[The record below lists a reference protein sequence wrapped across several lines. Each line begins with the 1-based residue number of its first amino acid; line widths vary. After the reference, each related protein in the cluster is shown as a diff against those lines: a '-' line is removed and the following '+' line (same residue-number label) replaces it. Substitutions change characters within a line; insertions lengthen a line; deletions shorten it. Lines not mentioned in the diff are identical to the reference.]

1 MSALYGVNL
10 GTSADLYCGDDPSV
24 RPVARRPARS
34 CIRIYISVSIN
45 LCSVG
50 RDQL

>member
-10 GTSADLYCGDDPSV
+10 GTSADSYCGDDPSV

-34 CIRIYISVSIN
+34 CICIYINVSIT
-45 LCSVG
+45 LFSG
-50 RDQL
+50 P